1 MHACRMHLLVHKQ
14 QHLYME
20 SAADALCA
28 RGEDQQL
35 TGSSLDRSDVD
46 YSAFPEV
53 FPFHTHELYYEGWVW
68 VGSMQYLLQR

>member
-1 MHACRMHLLVHKQ
+1 MHACRMHLLVHKK

-20 SAADALCA
+20 SAADTLCA

-35 TGSSLDRSDVD
+35 TCSSLDRSDVD

-53 FPFHTHELYYEGWVW
+53 FPF
-68 VGSMQYLLQR
+68 